1 MKNESFSQQHFIRT
15 LLDGQKEISNGEV
28 LVRQRALGLEYLNPP
43 FVVVCIAP
51 DFVSTDFAEKD
62 RLIFTMGE
70 YIRKR
75 LTGDGYPCFVCSD
88 SGDNYQVVLSLF
100 GKDSKHLD
108 EYFID
113 FRHQLSVEFGVEL
126 FIAIGKAVVNL
137 RDVCESASD
146 AKEMLSFRFRYA
158 DRGVISVTNLVLFRK
173 SAMIGPNAIFEK
185 VIESFTACDLGQM
198 SLRIDNLVEYV
209 RRRPN
214 VSKTSIRRTMIELV
228 VRILNTASNA
238 EIDVEEVLGGREP
251 YNWILQQ
258 NHTEIIVEWIMQLSA
273 ELMNRMKSQQEK
285 QVNAT
290 VKKACDYIADNLH
303 AVDLGLASVSDY
315 VGLSSSYFSQLFKNE
330 MGVGLNNYIS
340 DLRIQRAKELLTK
353 TNLTNEEISL
363 QSGFSTVH
371 YFSRVFGKSVG
382 MTPGQYRK
390 KEQQK

>member
-1 MKNESFSQQHFIRT
+1 MKNEVFSQQHFIRT

-28 LVRQRALGLEYLNPP
+28 LVRQRALGLDYLVSPYL
-43 FVVVCIAP
+43 VADVAP
-51 DFVSTDFAEKD
+51 DYSSTDFAEKD
-62 RLIFTMGE
+62 SLIFSMGE
-70 YIRKR
+70 YMKKR
-75 LTGDGYPCFVCSD
+75 LTADGYLCFVVAD
-88 SGDNYQVVLSLF
+88 SRSNFQLVLSIR
-100 GKDSKHLD
+100 GKDTKKLD

-113 FRHQLSVEFGVEL
+113 FRHRLLMEFGVDF
-126 FIAIGKAVVNL
+126 FIGIGKTVVNL

-146 AKEMLSFRFRYA
+146 AREMLGFRFSYA
-158 DRGVISVTNLVLFRK
+158 DRGVININNLVPFRK
-173 SAMIGPNAIFEK
+173 SAMIGPNMVFEK
-185 VIESFTACDLGQM
+185 VIESFESCNLGQM
-198 SLRIDNLVEYV
+198 SLRIDELVEYV

-214 VSKTSIRRTMIELV
+214 VSKTSIRRTMIELMI
-228 VRILNTASNA
+228 RILNIASNA
-238 EIDVEEVLGGREP
+238 EIPVEDVLDGREP

-258 NHTEIIVEWIMQLSA
+258 NHTEIIVEWIMQVSA
-273 ELMNRMKSQQEK
+273 ELISRMKAQQENR
-285 QVNAT
+285 VNAT
-290 VKKACDYIADNLH
+290 VKKACVYIEEHLSSQ
-303 AVDLGLASVSDY
+303 DLGLASVSDY
-315 VGLSSSYFSQLFKNE
+315 AGLSASYFSQLFKNE